1 MGTNFDPFENHASH
15 LDAGIIIEQLQV
27 KQKKLILEV
36 RQRFEV
42 QIQGESGIM
51 AMGSLIDGKWL
62 SQLRHL
68 NSGRVIYDWWGVGLN
83 TNDDGRQRLTNLTD
97 LRLCIGGI
105 TVFWYNSTLDKEFV
119 PIVKAK
125 PHPADTDNMKVVQ
138 IIFGGKFGI
147 QLTAEIHGVGKN
159 RWDAVNRG
167 NHWNF
172 AHYLLSNLPLTDA
185 SAEVKFTRITFGRP
199 KVIKL
204 LQLCGLDQ
212 SAPNLCT
219 RSILEPRI
227 KKAFRT
233 RCDLVDEELSEK
245 VDIVYSALQIFE
257 SFALAKKEL
266 KSLVD
271 MAIKCT
277 DHSKYLQEVHD
288 KYDPAIKR
296 RLDKDYGRDL
306 ITVYST
312 DRGWFT
318 GQLPEYI
325 KFEDLRTCFTG

>member
-27 KQKKLILEV
+27 KQKKLTLEV

-42 QIQGESGIM
+42 QIQGEDGMM
-51 AMGSLIDGKWL
+51 AMGNLIGGNWL

-68 NSGRVIYDWWGVGLN
+68 DSGKVIYDWWGVRLN
-83 TNDDGRQRLTNLTD
+83 INDDGRQRLTNLTD

-105 TVFWYNSTLDKEFV
+105 TVCWYNSTLDKDFH

-159 RWDAVNRG
+159 RWDI
-167 NHWNF
+167 
-172 AHYLLSNLPLTDA
+172 HYSLALYLFSKSPHTDA
-185 SAEVKFTRITFGRP
+185 FAEVKFTRITFGRP
-199 KVIKL
+199 RVIKL
-204 LQLCGLDQ
+204 LHLCGLDQ

-257 SFALAKKEL
+257 SAE
-266 KSLVD
+266 D
-271 MAIKCT
+271 MN
-277 DHSKYLQEVHD
+277 
-288 KYDPAIKR
+288 
-296 RLDKDYGRDL
+296 LDMVARSVVNSD
-306 ITVYST
+306 I
-312 DRGWFT
+312 
-318 GQLPEYI
+318 
-325 KFEDLRTCFTG
+325 

>member
-1 MGTNFDPFENHASH
+1 
-15 LDAGIIIEQLQV
+15 
-27 KQKKLILEV
+27 
-36 RQRFEV
+36 
-42 QIQGESGIM
+42 
-51 AMGSLIDGKWL
+51 
-62 SQLRHL
+62 
-68 NSGRVIYDWWGVGLN
+68 
-83 TNDDGRQRLTNLTD
+83 
-97 LRLCIGGI
+97 
-105 TVFWYNSTLDKEFV
+105 
-119 PIVKAK
+119 
-125 PHPADTDNMKVVQ
+125 
-138 IIFGGKFGI
+138 
-147 QLTAEIHGVGKN
+147 
-159 RWDAVNRG
+159 
-167 NHWNF
+167 
-172 AHYLLSNLPLTDA
+172 
-185 SAEVKFTRITFGRP
+185 
-199 KVIKL
+199 
-204 LQLCGLDQ
+204 
-212 SAPNLCT
+212 
-219 RSILEPRI
+219 
-227 KKAFRT
+227 
-233 RCDLVDEELSEK
+233 LVDEELSEK

>member
-1 MGTNFDPFENHASH
+1 
-15 LDAGIIIEQLQV
+15 
-27 KQKKLILEV
+27 
-36 RQRFEV
+36 
-42 QIQGESGIM
+42 
-51 AMGSLIDGKWL
+51 
-62 SQLRHL
+62 
-68 NSGRVIYDWWGVGLN
+68 
-83 TNDDGRQRLTNLTD
+83 
-97 LRLCIGGI
+97 
-105 TVFWYNSTLDKEFV
+105 
-119 PIVKAK
+119 
-125 PHPADTDNMKVVQ
+125 MKVVQ
-138 IIFGGKFGI
+138 IILGGKFGI

-159 RWDAVNRG
+159 RWDI
-167 NHWNF
+167 
-172 AHYLLSNLPLTDA
+172 HYSLALYLFSKSPHTDA
-185 SAEVKFTRITFGRP
+185 FAEVKFTRITFGRP
-199 KVIKL
+199 RVIKL
-204 LQLCGLDQ
+204 LHLCGLDQ

-257 SFALAKKEL
+257 CCALAKKEL

-288 KYDPAIKR
+288 KYDHAIKR